1 MSSHWIRVG
10 SNPVT
15 GVLIRRKFG
24 CRLRHAGGEYHVTVQ
39 AFYSDAS
46 AVQGTPGIAGNPQ
59 KLGKDKEAFS
69 L

>member
-24 CRLRHAGGEYHVTVQ
+24 HRLSHAGGGYHVTGE

-46 AVQGTPGIAGNPQ
+46 AIQGTPGIAGNLQ
-59 KLGKDKEAFS
+59 KLGKDKEGFS

>member
-15 GVLIRRKFG
+15 GVLIRRKSG
-24 CRLRHAGGEYHVTVQ
+24 RRPRHAGGEYHVTVE

-46 AVQGTPGIAGNPQ
+46 AVQGTPGIAGSPQ
-59 KLGKDKEAFS
+59 KLGKDREGLFP
-69 L
+69 

>member
-15 GVLIRRKFG
+15 GVLIRRKSG
-24 CRLRHAGGEYHVTVQ
+24 RRPRHAGGEYHVTVE

-46 AVQGTPGIAGNPQ
+46 AVQGTPGIAGSPQ
-59 KLGKDKEAFS
+59 KLGKDREGLS
-69 L
+69 P